1 LKLYRVQYVLD
12 IEADSPYE
20 AALKTKE
27 VQASRYTPA
36 NYYTVYE
43 LTDRGML
50 SGIEHE
56 IDLNDPEVK

>member
-1 LKLYRVQYVLD
+1 VLD